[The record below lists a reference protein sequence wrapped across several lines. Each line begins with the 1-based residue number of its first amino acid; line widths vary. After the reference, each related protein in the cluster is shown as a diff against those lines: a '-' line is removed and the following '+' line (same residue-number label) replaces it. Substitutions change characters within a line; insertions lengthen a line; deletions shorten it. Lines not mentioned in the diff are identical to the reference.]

1 MAEDVAELAVDIYP
15 RGISFFPIQSIC
27 FRPRMAPHTPT
38 MAITRHFLHLW
49 RQAYPQDQHKRV
61 RVYDLRHRFATAVLM
76 DWLDRGED
84 LYTALPYLSA
94 YMGHSDFR
102 DTAYYIHLLPER
114 LLKTSSIDWSRFSAL
129 IPEVPEYE

>member
-1 MAEDVAELAVDIYP
+1 MD
-15 RGISFFPIQSIC
+15 F
-27 FRPRMAPHTPT
+27 
-38 MAITRHFLHLW
+38 
-49 RQAYPQDQHKRV
+49 
-61 RVYDLRHRFATAVLM
+61 LRHRFATAVLM
-76 DWLDRGED
+76 DWLERGED